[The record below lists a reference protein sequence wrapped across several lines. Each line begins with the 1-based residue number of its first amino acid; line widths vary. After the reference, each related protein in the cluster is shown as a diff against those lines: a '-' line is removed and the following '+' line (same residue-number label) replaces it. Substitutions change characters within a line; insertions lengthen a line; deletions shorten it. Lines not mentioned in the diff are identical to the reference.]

1 MIELVNKEKCTG
13 CSACYN
19 ICPKNAIK
27 MKEDK
32 EGFKYPI
39 IDKEKCI
46 ECGLCKNTCS
56 VIKKEKKKVDIN
68 ELEVVAAYSKNE
80 IIRKTS
86 SSGGIFTEIAKTILK
101 DGGVIFG
108 AGYDE
113 HLNVIHKKAENE
125 KELEELKGSKYVQSS
140 IGTTYKE
147 AKNILEKGKKTLYV
161 GTPCQIV
168 GLKEYLQKDYEQL
181 YTCDVICH
189 GSPSPKLLRKY
200 IEEREIEG
208 KYKVK
213 KIYFR
218 DKTYGWNQ
226 YSLKFEYENNQ
237 TNLKNLA
244 KDSYMQ
250 LFLKNFSLRP
260 SCYKCDFKNT
270 SSIADIS
277 LGDFWG
283 VEHRYPEFS
292 DNKGTS
298 IILINS
304 KKGKE
309 LFDNIKNNLVYREN
323 CDIEYIIKTNPC
335 IAYPVKENPLREE
348 FFNDVD
354 KMNFEALKNKYIPQ
368 ENKVKVLLK
377 RIKNKIVSIIKSKN
391 N

>member
-147 AKNILEKGKKTLYV
+147 AKNILEKGIKTLYV

-189 GSPSPKLLRKY
+189 GSPSPKLLR
-200 IEEREIEG
+200 
-208 KYKVK
+208 
-213 KIYFR
+213 
-218 DKTYGWNQ
+218 
-226 YSLKFEYENNQ
+226 
-237 TNLKNLA
+237 
-244 KDSYMQ
+244 
-250 LFLKNFSLRP
+250 
-260 SCYKCDFKNT
+260 
-270 SSIADIS
+270 
-277 LGDFWG
+277 
-283 VEHRYPEFS
+283 
-292 DNKGTS
+292 
-298 IILINS
+298 
-304 KKGKE
+304 
-309 LFDNIKNNLVYREN
+309 
-323 CDIEYIIKTNPC
+323 
-335 IAYPVKENPLREE
+335 
-348 FFNDVD
+348 
-354 KMNFEALKNKYIPQ
+354 
-368 ENKVKVLLK
+368 
-377 RIKNKIVSIIKSKN
+377 
-391 N
+391 